1 MAGIKDLVSGRL
13 SEDKVRALD
22 LSKWDEADHLV
33 QGNDL
38 SVQYLLVVDA
48 INFCFWPDGT
58 LEYEHISGNLKKAV
72 EANPE
77 SISAKSL
84 CAMTG
89 ERLRGL
95 LAWPVA
101 LPQEEE
107 RARLLREVGHS
118 LREDFGGEAANMV
131 RAAEHSASRL
141 VTLVTRHFPG
151 FRDSCVYKGR
161 QVFLYKRY
169 VMIDCNAMQLFL
181 LLLLSLSLCL
191 SHSDSTFLFPSS
203 SQRAQILVGDIWGC
217 FKGEGLGYFKDIH
230 RLTMF
235 ADYRVPVTL
244 RELGVMTYSEE
255 LTSKVLSK
263 EVMEPGS
270 EYEVEIRACTVHAV
284 EMIME
289 EMKRTFEDAS
299 LVPKSIELD
308 WFLWRTGEARRSV
321 SEPHHR
327 VLTIFY

>member
-1 MAGIKDLVSGRL
+1 LVRRTTQDVASSAKHVLISQQGIKDLVSGRL

-77 SISAKSL
+77 SISAESL

-161 QVFLYKRY
+161 QVFLYKR
-169 VMIDCNAMQLFL
+169 
-181 LLLLSLSLCL
+181 
-191 SHSDSTFLFPSS
+191 
-203 SQRAQILVGDIWGC
+203 AQILVGDIWGC

-244 RELGVMTYSEE
+244 RELGVMTYSGE

>member
-1 MAGIKDLVSGRL
+1 MRERERVSISNASIIRCFQIKLQAPRSSSKLQDQAGFFSFFVLLTLHFHFVCICMAGIKDLVSGRL

-181 LLLLSLSLCL
+181 LLLLSSLSLSL
-191 SHSDSTFLFPSS
+191 SL
-203 SQRAQILVGDIWGC
+203 
-217 FKGEGLGYFKDIH
+217 
-230 RLTMF
+230 
-235 ADYRVPVTL
+235 
-244 RELGVMTYSEE
+244 
-255 LTSKVLSK
+255 
-263 EVMEPGS
+263 
-270 EYEVEIRACTVHAV
+270 
-284 EMIME
+284 
-289 EMKRTFEDAS
+289 
-299 LVPKSIELD
+299 
-308 WFLWRTGEARRSV
+308 
-321 SEPHHR
+321 
-327 VLTIFY
+327 